1 VLNRLAFFVSVIFE
15 PFLVTFLSW
24 ILIVAALEALTIEK
38 MLWLLLVVIVSG
50 LPPILILLYEKSTG
64 KVTSWFLT
72 QRLERRDIEAA
83 WFLGSFL
90 LSLGFWLLDA
100 PRLLLAAS
108 VTLFLLS
115 LGVTVVNFFWK
126 ISVHMVGVSFF
137 VMMLLLVY
145 SPGWLWL
152 TLLLPVVAW
161 SRIRLGHHTLTQVT
175 VGTIVTILITYF
187 SFSLFGLATF

>member
-1 VLNRLAFFVSVIFE
+1 MLNRLAFFVSVIFE

-83 WFLGSFL
+83 
-90 LSLGFWLLDA
+90 
-100 PRLLLAAS
+100 
-108 VTLFLLS
+108 
-115 LGVTVVNFFWK
+115 
-126 ISVHMVGVSFF
+126 
-137 VMMLLLVY
+137 
-145 SPGWLWL
+145 
-152 TLLLPVVAW
+152 
-161 SRIRLGHHTLTQVT
+161 
-175 VGTIVTILITYF
+175 
-187 SFSLFGLATF
+187 